1 MSRREIINTIKTWGV
16 KTETRKSKRRENI
29 APKTSVLKACSLSL
43 SASEMLGFVWVPLCV
58 VPSSDKID
66 PIYSCLCL
74 TPDPQAVF
82 QQATQFTN
90 KPDTA
95 RAFENLP
102 TVQQIAV
109 LLLGRPN
116 KPLIAIVMQLL

>member
-1 MSRREIINTIKTWGV
+1 MIYIWEV

-29 APKTSVLKACSLSL
+29 APNTSVLKGCLLSPY
-43 SASEMLGFVWVPLCV
+43 ASERLGFVWVPLCV
-58 VPSSDKID
+58 VPSSAKID
-66 PIYSCLCL
+66 PIHFCLCL

-82 QQATQFTN
+82 QQLTN

-109 LLLGRPN
+109 LLPERPN
-116 KPLIAIVMQLL
+116 RPVIAIVMQLL